1 LGKAHEVMTN
11 RLYRSEG
18 KRASFG
24 RIGSVERFRTYR
36 SFKRH
41 SSGKLCHPLLLFVTG
56 LAALLGMAGCSTN
69 GAKTINSQTP
79 LISVIITQGP
89 SASLVVGGTTTLSAS
104 VSYDIANAGVN
115 WVAICGTP
123 PNCGSFSPS
132 HTASG
137 GTTTYT
143 APLAV
148 PAHGTV
154 SLTALSTTDQSK
166 AVAATVTITSTVTG
180 ITITPPLPASVP
192 AGAVVTLG
200 ASVTGDAANLGVDWT
215 ATCLPANVPVT
226 CSPSGLH
233 SPAGGTIAFTVPQVI
248 LIPPVSLIGTSITMT
263 ALATA
268 DHSFIATA
276 SFIVTAPIS
285 INITQAP
292 PATLLTNATAPVIAV
307 VTNDT
312 SNSGVTWSVSC
323 LSAPCGTIT
332 PNQTASGVAATFTAP
347 PIVPSPNPPPGFPV
361 NITACATASCI
372 NVLNMVT
379 VDIVAPIAVKIT
391 EGIPNNTIVQSGSAP
406 LAASV
411 TNDSANA
418 GVDWTVTCGGAAS
431 CGSFSVTHTASGAPT
446 VFTAPSSV
454 PAGGTVTITATST
467 TDPTMSD
474 QEIVNVTSAPPPNS
488 LLFGRFVVFLSAKNS
503 QNGPF
508 TLGGVISGDGNGKI
522 TAGVFDLADASGN
535 ATPASLFPLASPS
548 MSSYSIGLD
557 GRGQIQLVLNTFA
570 LNGSFG
576 VPGPVSRTGTIT
588 LSVVFVTPQHALL
601 SETDDFG
608 NAIGTL
614 DLQNTADLAS
624 FQNGSAGL
632 NGTYSLQLSGTEFAS
647 PFPGYFVAAAITT
660 QTSGTSYTVN
670 AHTADQS
677 ANGAITSVPFTA
689 ASQAF
694 PGPGPNQNGEIVLSS
709 VNLGLPTQ
717 FNLDVWLIDANHF
730 VVTDWQDSF
739 SGSPNVLMGGYLTA
753 QPASP
758 SLSGAYAFTAAGATT
773 ATQPQVVGG
782 IFTCGSTGTLDVTPL
797 GGTLTTNQAITAACA
812 APTSGRGLITI
823 AGAGSTGISQFA
835 AYPTLDQGI
844 DLIELDGGSAG
855 TSGPSGAGV
864 ALQQTLSAPIF
875 ASSFMGDYAS
885 SFIATTALGS
895 QNFAAQIIS
904 DGNSILSGAADVSS
918 FNSTVAPS
926 VIAPSSNATLT
937 GSFTASPNG
946 RFPLTLMITPA
957 SGQPTPQITTL
968 PSACYIV
975 DASTCLLMG
984 LDVTA
989 PSTGVLRLQNTGL

>member
-1 LGKAHEVMTN
+1 M
-11 RLYRSEG
+11 
-18 KRASFG
+18 
-24 RIGSVERFRTYR
+24 
-36 SFKRH
+36 
-41 SSGKLCHPLLLFVTG
+41 TG

-69 GAKTINSQTP
+69 AAKTNSSQTP
-79 LISVIITQGP
+79 LISVVITQAP
-89 SASLVVGGTTTLSAS
+89 PASLQVGGTTTLSAS
-104 VSYDIANAGVN
+104 VTNDIANAGVD
-115 WVAICGTP
+115 WVAICGSA

-148 PAHGTV
+148 PAHQTV

-166 AVAATVTITSTVTG
+166 AFAATVTITSTVTG
-180 ITITPPLPASVP
+180 ITIAPPLPVSVP

-215 ATCLPANVPVT
+215 ATCLPVNVPVT

-248 LIPPVSLIGTSITMT
+248 LTPPVSLIGTSITMT

-268 DHSFIATA
+268 DHSFIATS
-276 SFIVTAPIS
+276 SFTVTAPIS
-285 INITQAP
+285 INVTQPP
-292 PATLLTNATAPVIAV
+292 PATLLTNASAPVIAV
-307 VTNDT
+307 VNNDT
-312 SNSGVTWSVSC
+312 SNSGATWSVSC
-323 LSAPCGTIT
+323 LSAPCGTIA
-332 PNQTASGVAATFTAP
+332 PVQTASGVAAIYTAP
-347 PIVPSPNPPPGFPV
+347 PTVPSPNPPPGLAV

-372 NVLNMVT
+372 NVLTTVT

-391 EGIPNNTIVQSGSAP
+391 EGIPNNTITQSGSAP
-406 LAASV
+406 LAATVS
-411 TNDSANA
+411 NDTANA
-418 GVDWTVTCGGAAS
+418 GVDWTVTCAS
-431 CGSFSVTHTASGAPT
+431 APACGSFSVTHTASGAPT

-454 PAGGTVTITATST
+454 PVGGTVTITATST
-467 TDPTMSD
+467 TDPTESD
-474 QEIVNVTSAPPPNS
+474 QEIVNVTNAPPPNS
-488 LLFGRFVVFLSAKNS
+488 LLLGRFVVSLSAKNS
-503 QNGPF
+503 QNGPYV
-508 TLGGVISGDGNGKI
+508 LGGVISGDGNGTI

-535 ATPASLFPLASPS
+535 ATPASLFPLVATTVAPS
-548 MSSYSIGLD
+548 TYSIGLD
-557 GRGQIQLVLNTFA
+557 GRGQIQLILNTFA

-576 VPGPVSRTGTIT
+576 VPGPVSRTGAIT

-601 SETDDFG
+601 SETDNFG
-608 NAIGTL
+608 NAVGTL
-614 DLQNTADLAS
+614 DLQNAADLAA
-624 FQNGSAGL
+624 FQSGSAGL
-632 NGTYSLQLSGTEFAS
+632 NGAYSLRLSGTEFAN

-660 QTSGTSYTVN
+660 QASGTTFTVTSYTS
-670 AHTADQS
+670 DQS

-694 PGPGPNQNGEIVLSS
+694 PSSAPNQNGEIMLSS

-717 FNLDVWLIDANHF
+717 FFLDAWLIDANHF
-730 VVTDWQDSF
+730 VITDFQDAST
-739 SGSPNVLMGGYLTA
+739 GNVLIGGYLTA

-758 SLSGAYAFTAAGATT
+758 TLSGAFAFTAAGAT
-773 ATQPQVVGG
+773 AAAQPQVAGG
-782 IFTCGSTGTLDVTPL
+782 IFTCGSTGILDVTPL
-797 GGTLTTNQAITAACA
+797 GGTLTTSQAITADCA
-812 APTSGRGLITI
+812 APTSGRGQITI

-835 AYPTLDQGI
+835 AYPTLDQGL

-864 ALQQTLSAPIF
+864 ALQQTLPVPI
-875 ASSFMGDYAS
+875 SAS
-885 SFIATTALGS
+885 SFIGNYASNFITTTALGS

-904 DGNSILSGAADVSS
+904 DGASTLSGAADVSS

-937 GSFTASPNG
+937 GSFTTSPNG

-975 DASTCLLMG
+975 DASTCLFIG

-989 PSTGVLRLQNTGL
+989 PGTGVLRLQNTGL